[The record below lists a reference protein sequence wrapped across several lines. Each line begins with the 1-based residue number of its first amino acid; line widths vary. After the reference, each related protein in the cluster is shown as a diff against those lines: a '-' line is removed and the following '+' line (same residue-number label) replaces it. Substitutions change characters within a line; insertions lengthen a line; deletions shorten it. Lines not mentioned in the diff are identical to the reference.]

1 MKSKKQ
7 LIRKLERVNNFI
19 EKVWKIYECWLIDEY
34 PDEIRCKEDLIKA
47 VEKLHRID
55 EFFKEIKEKM
65 GVDIDG
71 QFVVQWE
78 KLYGKKLKAFI
89 RKHKAKRCSLV
100 DNKVI
105 VDIDLSESVRD
116 DLYDEV
122 YEYRGRVLEVEV

>member
-71 QFVVQWE
+71 
-78 KLYGKKLKAFI
+78 
-89 RKHKAKRCSLV
+89 
-100 DNKVI
+100 
-105 VDIDLSESVRD
+105 
-116 DLYDEV
+116 
-122 YEYRGRVLEVEV
+122 